1 MLNAH
6 LLPLRPAGVSK
17 RSCSCLWA
25 SSPVVEAFM
34 CPKLQLLLLGSL
46 YSQKILTLQFVGG
59 CLVLIAVG
67 CLGCFSQ
74 VKLVSG

>member
-1 MLNAH
+1 
-6 LLPLRPAGVSK
+6 
-17 RSCSCLWA
+17 
-25 SSPVVEAFM
+25 M